1 MTHAHV
7 ASHQQVS
14 TASFGALLRQWRAHR
29 GLSQLA
35 LALEANVSQRHL
47 SFVESGRAS
56 PSRDMIGRIA
66 GAMDL
71 PLRARNDL
79 LLAAGFAPTYAERS
93 LDQAEL
99 VSVRAILERILTHH
113 EPYPAMVLDRSWNF
127 VMRNAANRRIVA
139 AALDGADPESVA
151 PGQPNNFMRLLFS
164 EKGIRRRVRNWRD
177 VCPAM
182 LARVRREA
190 RSFPGSPSES
200 LLAELTAMA
209 GDAGEAT
216 SDVLTPTVPLELE
229 VERGVVLRLT
239 NTLTTFG
246 TAQDVSVQ
254 ELRIE
259 MSFPIDDATDRYLRG
274 G

>member
-1 MTHAHV
+1 MTHIDN
-7 ASHQQVS
+7 VS
-14 TASFGALLRQWRAHR
+14 PRGEPLVGPLLRQWRSHR

-47 SFVESGRAS
+47 SFVESGRAK
-56 PSRDMIGRIA
+56 PSRDMIARVA
-66 GAMDL
+66 GALDL

-99 VSVRAILERILTHH
+99 ASVRGILERMLTHH

-127 VMRNAANRRIVA
+127 VMRNDANRRVVA
-139 AALDGADPESVA
+139 ACLGGAKAELVA
-151 PGQPNNFMRLLFS
+151 PGHENNFLRLMFAENGMRQRILNWQH
-164 EKGIRRRVRNWRD
+164 VR
-177 VCPAM
+177 PAM

-190 RSFPGSPSES
+190 RAYPGSPSEA
-200 LLAELTAMA
+200 LLAQLTAMA
-209 GDAGEAT
+209 DGVTEDAT
-216 SDVLTPTVPLELE
+216 SPDPLLPTVPLEIAIE
-229 VERGVVLRLT
+229 QGFVLRLT

-246 TAQDVSVQ
+246 TPQDVSVQ

-259 MSFPIDDATDRYLRG
+259 MSFPLDDTTEAYLRKR
-274 G
+274 